1 MTAQNEPDPQADP
14 QADPV
19 KKRIAFFCI
28 PAHGHTNPML
38 PVAAE
43 LVRRGH
49 TVRFYS
55 FGGTG
60 GLPDFSEKI
69 RKTGAEFVPC
79 DACMPAVSAAEIAG
93 LKRVSITEMTVQAI
107 RVTLAMDAFLDAEF
121 KSFRPDVVYT
131 DSACFW
137 GKLNAWKHHVPM
149 VVSTSTFA
157 FNQLSSTYMKHPP
170 AEIADMV
177 FGLPRIG
184 KALKSMEPYGYKVKN
199 PLTLVQSDN
208 KTDSVVYT
216 SRRFQPFAES
226 FSGHYAFVGPSVFS
240 DAVPDKKK
248 ARPLVYISLGT
259 VINDRP
265 DFYGKCIEALKDMDV
280 DVLIS
285 CGMALDREKLG
296 VLPENVRVEPY
307 VDQLDVL
314 SRADVF
320 LTHCG
325 MNSVSESLYM
335 ATPMV
340 LYPQTGEQYAVAKRT
355 AELGAGILLVK
366 SLGEIAGPSTKPDTL
381 KGIRAAVQNVLENA
395 SYRDAAAECGRD
407 FRACSGVAGAADF
420 IENAPHDPPAG
431 RDILKEV
438 KRESVEFQIL
448 CWLNLAA
455 VMLLGFMIS
464 GRWNPVCC
472 YLLPLPILVLA
483 VIFYI
488 AGKGIQ
494 LDRYMKLVR
503 SDPKEYRREARIRF
517 LFWGVL
523 LPLFILLSPFLFSF
537 GDPVCVH
544 TYLNTRTFEYESY
557 VRVGPLVF
565 QQDSASFFQGDLEPY
580 RNALRQDRLPEYWIR
595 TGMHAYTITFNDYS
609 PYIRG
614 GKYPVK
620 VRYFLWEHIQEMIDP
635 DYKET
640 EEEFSDRFTDF
651 ILSLNEDERYKG
663 ALLPADTD
671 LRARSGKSL

>member
-1 MTAQNEPDPQADP
+1 MTAQNEPEQQTAPRSA
-14 QADPV
+14 PV

-79 DACMPAVSAAEIAG
+79 DAYMPAVSAEEVAG
-93 LKRVSITEMTVQAI
+93 LKRVSITEMNVQAI
-107 RVTLAMDAFLDAEF
+107 RITLAMDAFLDAEF
-121 KSFRPDVVYT
+121 KTFRPDVVYT

-184 KALKSMEPYGYKVKN
+184 KALKSMEPYGYRVKN

-226 FSGHYAFVGPSVFS
+226 FSGHYAFVGPLVFS

-259 VINDRP
+259 VINERP

-285 CGMALDREKLG
+285 CGMALDRKKLG

-340 LYPQTGEQYAVAKRT
+340 LYPQTGEQYAVAQRA
-355 AELGAGILLVK
+355 AELGAGVLLVK
-366 SLGEIAGPSTKPDTL
+366 SWSDISSSKKPDTV
-381 KGIRAAVQNVLENA
+381 KGIRAAVQNVLENS
-395 SYRDAAAECGRD
+395 SYRDAAAECSRD

-503 SDPKEYRREARIRF
+503 SDPKAYRREARIRF
-517 LFWGVL
+517 FFGGVL
-523 LPLFILLSPFLFSF
+523 LPLFILLSPFLFSA
-537 GDPVCVH
+537 GEPVCVH
-544 TYLNTRTFEYESY
+544 TYLNTRTFEYESF

-565 QQDSASFFQGDLEPY
+565 EQDSISFFQGDLEPY
-580 RNALRQDRLPEYWIR
+580 RNALQQDRLPEYWIR
-595 TGMHAYTITFNDYS
+595 TCMQSYS
-609 PYIRG
+609 LLGSSIFHEIRG
-614 GKYPVK
+614 GDYPTK
-620 VRYFLWEHIQEMIDP
+620 LRFFLIDHYLEMMDP

-640 EEEFSDRFTDF
+640 EEEFSNRFTDF
-651 ILSLNEDERYKG
+651 ILSLNEDERYKD

-671 LRARSGKSL
+671 LRARSKKF